1 MELYQ
6 LSAGPPTGLRLAT
19 PPTMPGDPRDA
30 TVLVVDDEAAYL
42 DAFTTW
48 LEDNYQVR
56 SANNGEQALELLDGD
71 VDVVLLDRLMPGLSG
86 DEVLTE
92 IRNRNVNC
100 RVAMITAV
108 EPEID
113 IIELD
118 FDEYLIKP
126 VSGKELRSVVEGLLL
141 RSNLDDSV
149 QECFALAAKKS
160 ALEASLSSTKLES
173 QPEYITLQER
183 LKAAEDRVNEALDA
197 LLDEG
202 QVAAAY
208 YDL

>member
-1 MELYQ
+1 
-6 LSAGPPTGLRLAT
+6 
-19 PPTMPGDPRDA
+19 MPGDSRDA

-48 LEDNYQVR
+48 LEDSYEVR
-56 SANNGEQALELLDGD
+56 AANNGEKALELLDGV

-86 DEVLTE
+86 DDVLAE
-92 IRNRNVNC
+92 IRDRDVNC

-113 IIELD
+113 IVDLD

-126 VSGKELRSVVEGLLL
+126 VSGEELRSVVEGLLL

-160 ALEASLSSTKLES
+160 ALEASLNPSSLES
-173 QPEYITLQER
+173 QPEYVTLRDR
-183 LKAAEDRVNEALDA
+183 LEAAEDRVNEALDA

-202 QVAAAY
+202 QVAGAY